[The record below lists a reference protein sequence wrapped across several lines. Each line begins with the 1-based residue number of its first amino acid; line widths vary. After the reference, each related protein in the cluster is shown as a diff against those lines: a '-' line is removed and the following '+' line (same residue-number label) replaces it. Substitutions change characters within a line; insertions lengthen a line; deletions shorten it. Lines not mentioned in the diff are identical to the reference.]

1 MIVLNHR
8 QLLKLAS
15 QYNIELST
23 HKEPHQLV
31 LRWLV
36 EIKKEQWEL
45 VNKILQTTNAKFI
58 QIDNRTFNVSAIR
71 QVYKKPY
78 ATEIPYETTII
89 ENEITPEQR
98 KRNQEAL
105 DELREQLKNN
115 LLIK

>member
-1 MIVLNHR
+1 MNNGVIKFEEKCYL
-8 QLLKLAS
+8 
-15 QYNIELST
+15 ELYPKSS
-23 HKEPHQLV
+23 EDSDYIF
-31 LRWLV
+31 

-78 ATEIPYETTII
+78 ATEIPYGTTII